1 MYSAEDDENGKL
13 NERGEEGAAKETA
26 KCKRQ
31 GRKVNGTS
39 VGLVALYPE
48 R

>member
-1 MYSAEDDENGKL
+1 VYSAEDDENGKL
-13 NERGEEGAAKETA
+13 NERREEGAAKGTA

-31 GRKVNGTS
+31 GKINGTS